1 MFIRGKSNKRRY
13 IKPVVEEVA
22 PQEQPLDIAEVAIQ
36 KVEEVLT
43 MEPIVKEIF
52 AEEPLV
58 EEEPAMAEEDDFAI
72 IDQAIEFIE
81 DAEEPVE
88 PIGEAEPA
96 EESIPDL
103 LGEEEGE

>member
-22 PQEQPLDIAEVAIQ
+22 QQEQPLDIAEVAIQ

-52 AEEPLV
+52 AEEPVV

-72 IDQAIEFIE
+72 IDQAIEFI
-81 DAEEPVE
+81 EEPVE